1 MSIPYT
7 SPVAAETPDG
17 IRTHRA
23 GRLAA
28 AAVLAVCFLIFLV
41 SVSAERNA
49 LLDDTYITLRYAKH
63 LAEGRGLVWNI
74 GGERVEGFT
83 SMLHVAL
90 LAGAIRAGVAP
101 ETAATAIA
109 LLATLG
115 TALLLIVIA
124 RRQFG
129 LLALPAALIVGL
141 YLVDRTTVGLT
152 SIALE
157 TQLFV
162 FLLCLCYLLA
172 ISFVERPGPGRA
184 IALAAATFASV
195 LCRPDGAIYGTGIY
209 AVLGIYLIAAARR
222 HEIAPGYV
230 KAYLSSVVLLAGLG
244 LAYGFAKYQYFGYL
258 LPNPFYV
265 KSNQVSLAGAGF
277 VLRYLEH
284 IAVRLGPLVAVL
296 GLFVSAG
303 SVKGIFRNP
312 RTAVKVALT
321 LVPPALA
328 LAYYTTITHEVGGSH
343 RFSYPTYFYLVIA
356 AAAVA
361 TLAFKRL
368 PDLNRT
374 RLAALAAA
382 MVAILFATDGNWRSL
397 LRGGAARPPD
407 EFSEYH
413 FQIARVLEATR
424 LGPRMTILCDAAGI
438 IPFVTEVNLL
448 DRVGLNDNFLSGRH
462 PIGPEER
469 EQYIWSR
476 NPDVYIGFEPPASP
490 GAARMEDDP
499 RMKTGYLNHLMQF
512 HRTGGVVIIE
522 NRTFLMQPELC
533 HMRMRELRDNWVWLG
548 EIHWPGWRISG
559 LKSFVYVR
567 RNSPHF
573 DILAPA
579 LKQLVA
585 VEPERVDL
593 NRTPSS
599 L

>member
-1 MSIPYT
+1 MSIPHL
-7 SPVAAETPDG
+7 SPAAAKTPDG
-17 IRTHRA
+17 IRMHRA
-23 GRLAA
+23 GRVAVAAFLAA
-28 AAVLAVCFLIFLV
+28 CFLVFLV

-109 LLATLG
+109 VLAALG
-115 TALLLIVIA
+115 TALLLILIA

-129 LLALPAALIVGL
+129 LLALPAALIIGL
-141 YLVDRTTVGLT
+141 YLVDRTTVSLT

-172 ISFVERPGPGRA
+172 ISFVEKSGMGRA
-184 IALAAATFASV
+184 VALATATFASV
-195 LCRPDGAIYGTGIY
+195 LCRPDGAIYGAGVY
-209 AVLGIYLIAAARR
+209 AVLGIHLIAAARR
-222 HEIAPGYV
+222 HEIAPGHV
-230 KAYLSSVVLLAGLG
+230 RAYLSSMVLLAGLG

-296 GLFVSAG
+296 GLLVPKE
-303 SVKGIFRNP
+303 VCCNI

-328 LAYYTTITHEVGGSH
+328 LSYYTTITHEVGGHH
-343 RFSYPTYFYLVIA
+343 RFSYPTYFYLAIA
-356 AAAVA
+356 ASAVA
-361 TLAFKRL
+361 TLALKRL
-368 PDLNRT
+368 PYLGRT
-374 RLAALAAA
+374 RIAVFA
-382 MVAILFATDGNWRSL
+382 MVALIVILAVDGNWRV
-397 LRGGAARPPD
+397 LRRGIAPQPRD

-413 FQIARVLEATR
+413 FQIARALDATR

-462 PIGPEER
+462 PISPEER

-490 GAARMEDDP
+490 GASGAEDDP
-499 RMKTGYLNHLMQF
+499 RMKTDYMNHLMQF

-522 NRTFLMQPELC
+522 NRTFLMRPALW
-533 HMRMRELRDNWVWLG
+533 HTRMRELRDNWIWLG
-548 EIHWPGWRISG
+548 EINWPGWRISG

-573 DILAPA
+573 DILASA
-579 LKQLVA
+579 LKQLVVA
-585 VEPERVDL
+585 EPERVDL

>member
-1 MSIPYT
+1 MSIPHT
-7 SPVAAETPDG
+7 SPPPPKLRMESVHG
-17 IRTHRA
+17 A
-23 GRLAA
+23 GRFAVAVVLAA
-28 AAVLAVCFLIFLV
+28 SFLVFLV
-41 SVSAERNA
+41 SALAERNA
-49 LLDDTYITLRYAKH
+49 LLDDTYITLRYANH

-83 SMLHVAL
+83 SMLHVVL

-101 ETAATAIA
+101 ETAATVIA
-109 LLATLG
+109 VLAALG
-115 TALLLIVIA
+115 TAFLLIVVA

-129 LLALPAALIVGL
+129 LLAPPAALIVGL
-141 YLVDRTTVGLT
+141 YLADRTTVGLT

-172 ISFVERPGPGRA
+172 ISFVEEPVLGKG
-184 IALAAATFASV
+184 IALAIATFASV
-195 LCRPDGAIYGTGIY
+195 LCRPDGAIYGAGIY

-222 HEIAPGYV
+222 HETVPGHV
-230 KAYLSSVVLLAGLG
+230 KAYLSPVVLLAGLG
-244 LAYGFAKYQYFGYL
+244 LAYGLAKYQYFGYL

-303 SVKGIFRNP
+303 SVKAIFRNP
-312 RTAVKVALT
+312 RTTVKVALT

-374 RLAALAAA
+374 RLAAFAA
-382 MVAILFATDGNWRSL
+382 MAVAILFATDGNWRSL
-397 LRGGAARPPD
+397 LQGGAARPPD
-407 EFSEYH
+407 AFSEYH
-413 FQIARVLEATR
+413 FQIARTLEATH

-448 DRVGLNDNFLSGRH
+448 DRVGLNDNFLSGRR
-462 PIGPEER
+462 PISPEQR

-476 NPDVYIGFEPPASP
+476 NLDVYIGFEPPASP
-490 GAARMEDDP
+490 GAARAEDDP

-512 HRTGGVVIIE
+512 YRTGGVVIIE
-522 NRTFLMQPELC
+522 NRTFFTRPELW
-533 HMRMRELRDNWVWLG
+533 HTRMRELRDNWVWLG
-548 EIHWPGWRISG
+548 EINWPGWRISG
-559 LKSFVYVR
+559 LKSFAYVR

-573 DILAPA
+573 DTLTPA
-579 LKQLVA
+579 LKRLV
-585 VEPERVDL
+585 VVKPERVDL
-593 NRTPSS
+593 NRKPSS

>member
-1 MSIPYT
+1 MSIPHL
-7 SPVAAETPDG
+7 SPAAAK
-17 IRTHRA
+17 IRMHGA
-23 GRLAA
+23 GRFAV
-28 AAVLAVCFLIFLV
+28 AAVLAVCFLVFLV

-63 LAEGRGLVWNI
+63 LAEGKGLVWNL

-83 SMLHVAL
+83 SMLHVVL

-109 LLATLG
+109 LLATMG

-129 LLALPAALIVGL
+129 LLALPAALIIGL
-141 YLVDRTTVGLT
+141 YLVDRTTVDLT

-172 ISFVERPGPGRA
+172 ISFVERPGPGKG

-195 LCRPDGAIYGTGIY
+195 LCRPDGAIYGAGIY

-222 HEIAPGYV
+222 HEIAPGHV

-244 LAYGFAKYQYFGYL
+244 LAYCFTKYQYFGYL

-296 GLFVSAG
+296 GLFVSTG
-303 SVKGIFRNP
+303 YVKAIFRNP
-312 RTAVKVALT
+312 RTTVKVALT
-321 LVPPALA
+321 LVPPVLA

-343 RFSYPTYFYLVIA
+343 RFSYPTYFYLVVA
-356 AAAVA
+356 ATAVA

-368 PDLNRT
+368 PDLSRT
-374 RLAALAAA
+374 RLAALAAV

-397 LRGGAARPPD
+397 LRGGAAHPPD

-462 PIGPEER
+462 PISPEER

-490 GAARMEDDP
+490 GAARAEEDS
-499 RMKTGYLNHLMQF
+499 RMKTGYLNHLMHF

-522 NRTFLMQPELC
+522 NRTFLTRPELW

-548 EIHWPGWRISG
+548 EINWPGWRISG

-567 RNSPHF
+567 GNSPHF
-573 DILAPA
+573 DTLAPA

-585 VEPERVDL
+585 AEPERVDL